1 MASTSRPLHNCFVSH
16 IELLKVV
23 GGIVFSKLK
32 QLLLNADVFI
42 MWNMKDSSKDTAQ
55 EGNPN
60 NCLIS
65 ITIDSEKH

>member
-1 MASTSRPLHNCFVSH
+1 MASTSRPLHNWFVSH

-42 MWNMKDSSKDTAQ
+42 MWNMKGSSKDTAQ
-55 EGNPN
+55 ERNPN
-60 NCLIS
+60 KCLLS